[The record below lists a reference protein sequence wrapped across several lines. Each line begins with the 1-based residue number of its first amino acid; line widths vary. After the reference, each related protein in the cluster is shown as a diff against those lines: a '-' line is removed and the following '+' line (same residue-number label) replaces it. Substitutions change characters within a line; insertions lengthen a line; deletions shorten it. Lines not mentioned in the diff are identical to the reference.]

1 MNKPINRTT
10 VQIAD
15 NKYKLYCAPLF
26 YKDDEGNYSD
36 IDLTFEDSKSTIG
49 DISLMNK
56 GIVSVGKRKDNNPYK
71 VVGIRPDNCRDGS
84 KQLEFTLVN
93 VELDDVEQN
102 IDIQNDLQI
111 ALRPSKVYQLIKL
124 NKDFGKCKIEFDI
137 HLKNLEILNP
147 KYTTDKTEFDYNFNI
162 TDIGLLN
169 GSDALGMYNSYEQ
182 EETDI
187 QTLDCYVGQIKD
199 NYITTGEYSIEEE
212 FGDSDLSSYTLEKM
226 YPYGGSAYLK
236 DCIIFAVKSNNIE
249 NFSEILV
256 NQICDLYGFET
267 IHEDNKNGQYF
278 TKDGKKVASYYSVN
292 NTFLSFFNTTEIP
305 DSIKTLFKKK
315 TFESTSFVDLTV
327 DKLKSDIES
336 RLNKDLSIEVNKDF
350 YIPADDAFFIKIN
363 NKNFRIGSP
372 IAFDSNYK
380 NLNYKTTHTLKD
392 NKDGTYRYTKWL
404 LLEQALLVN
413 NAQFIDVNI
422 SVGNTEDANFR
433 YSTSN
438 SSGDAKTAANLTTYR
453 NTKGP
458 ATGVTLIGG
467 EQSGIITYPIVS
479 NVTTP
484 QPICG
489 EYVRRS
495 TSGGQQGSALV
506 TTRSWSQYQAH
517 FYFDTSGISSAVTS
531 AKYKYKWAV
540 WDNTQGGFV
549 IYGVDFILL
558 KSEYSND
565 IPQISTITGSTDGSA
580 NFRANFNNFTGHTSG
595 WDDTDVT
602 EYSAETNNQD
612 TFSTA
617 ATSSAAVLEPADS
630 DMTDAEVT
638 LNSDAKTDIQNNSSF
653 AFAIVEHDVF
663 YLDDASAGVF
673 DGAGVNTK
681 ARMLYSYQVDDTDT
695 ANRPYLEVTT
705 GTVSTPTENATFFG
719 ANF

>member
-10 VQIAD
+10 VQVAD

-56 GIVSVGKRKDNNPYK
+56 GIVSVGIRKDNNPYK

-84 KQLEFTLVN
+84 KQLEFSLIN
-93 VELDDVEQN
+93 VELDDVKQN
-102 IDIQNDLQI
+102 INIQNDLQI

-182 EETDI
+182 EKTNV

-199 NYITTGEYSIEEE
+199 DYITTGEYSIEEE

-256 NQICDLYGFET
+256 SQICDLYGFET

-278 TKDGKKVASYYSVN
+278 TKNGKKVASYYSVD

-305 DSIKTLFKKK
+305 DSIKTLFKRK

-327 DKLKSDIES
+327 NKLKSDIEN
-336 RLNKDLSIEVNKDF
+336 RLNKDLSIKVNKDF

-372 IAFDSNYK
+372 IAFDSDYK

-392 NKDGTYRYTKWL
+392 NNDGTYRYTKWL
-404 LLEQALLVN
+404 LPEQALLIN
-413 NAQFIDVNI
+413 NAQFIDVNV
-422 SVGNTEDANFR
+422 SVGNTEDVIIR
-433 YSTSN
+433 YKKQVSATSP
-438 SSGDAKTAANLTTYR
+438 GIDVKTSANLTYLRDTLGG
-453 NTKGP
+453 NTFIEM
-458 ATGVTLIGG
+458 IGG
-467 EQSGIITYPIVS
+467 ETGATYPGVA
-479 NVTTP
+479 NTTTP
-484 QPICG
+484 QPTCG
-489 EYVRRS
+489 EVQNRS
-495 TSGGQQGSALV
+495 QSGGDQGTALTV
-506 TTRSWSQYQAH
+506 TKKWEVYQSH
-517 FYFDTSGISSAVTS
+517 YYFDTSGITNTVTS
-531 AKYKYKWAV
+531 AKYKFKQCC
-540 WDNTQGGFV
+540 WDNLGASA
-549 IYGVDFILL
+549 GVDYILL
-558 KSEYSND
+558 KSEYDND
-565 IPQISTITGSTDGSA
+565 VPNITVITGPTGSVSYRG
-580 NFRANFNNFTGHTSG
+580 NYNNFTGHTSG
-595 WDDTDVT
+595 WDSDDVT
-602 EYSAETNNQD
+602 EYSTEHNSNTI
-612 TFSTA
+612 FSTSS
-617 ATSSAAVLEPADS
+617 TSTTAVLQPSSSDLAD
-630 DMTDAEVT
+630 DEVI
-638 LNSDAKTDIQNNSSF
+638 LNSTAKTDIQNNDEF
-653 AFAIVEHDVF
+653 AFAKVEHDIV
-663 YLDDASAGVF
+663 YQNDASAGGNVGGLIINKSQLMYGF
-673 DGAGVNTK
+673 
-681 ARMLYSYQVDDTDT
+681 QVDDTNT